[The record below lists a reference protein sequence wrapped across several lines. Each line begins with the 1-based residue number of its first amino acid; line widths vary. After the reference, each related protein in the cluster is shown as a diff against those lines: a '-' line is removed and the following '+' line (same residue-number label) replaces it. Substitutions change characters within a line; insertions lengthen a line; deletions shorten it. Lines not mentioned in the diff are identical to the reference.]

1 MISGKGSILCYKD
14 QRGGLK
20 TKEKMRTI
28 AQHVRFKTLYISS
41 PSSEKQQQNSRLS
54 TKTQAENHLERHL
67 GPNSVHM
74 REKRDEKK
82 AKSVNIKRDRPLSL
96 SFSMSP

>member
-20 TKEKMRTI
+20 TKEKTRTI
-28 AQHVRFKTLYISS
+28 AQHERFQTLYISS
-41 PSSEKQQQNSRLS
+41 PSSQKQQQNSRLS

-74 REKRDEKK
+74 REKRDEK
-82 AKSVNIKRDRPLSL
+82 R
-96 SFSMSP
+96 

>member
-1 MISGKGSILCYKD
+1 
-14 QRGGLK
+14 
-20 TKEKMRTI
+20 MRTI

-67 GPNSVHM
+67 GPDSVHI
-74 REKRDEKK
+74 REKRDEK
-82 AKSVNIKRDRPLSL
+82 R
-96 SFSMSP
+96 